1 MLPKS
6 FDYMEETNPEED
18 DNTETLPS
26 NTYKMDLENGRVVG
40 MTDGLD
46 AVRQMVFKMLL
57 TDRYSEII
65 YDENYG
71 SDLFVLRGESIDYA
85 EVLTPDYIE
94 SCLLQDD
101 RVESVEDIVITQK
114 DSDTLYVS
122 FTVNTV
128 YGSIPMQTEVKA
140 NG

>member
-26 NTYKMDLENGRVVG
+26 KTYKMDLENGRVVG

-71 SDLFVLRGESIDYA
+71 SDLFVLRGKPIDYA

-114 DSDTLYVS
+114 DSDTLYAS

-128 YGSIPMQTEVKA
+128 YGSIPMQMEVKA

>member
-6 FDYMEETNPEED
+6 FDYMEETDPEED

-26 NTYKMDLENGRVVG
+26 NTYKIDIENGRVVG

-65 YDENYG
+65 YDDEYG
-71 SDLFVLRGESIDYA
+71 SDLFVLRGKPVDYA
-85 EVLTPDYIE
+85 KVLTPDYIE

-114 DSDTLYVS
+114 DSDTLYAS

-128 YGSIPMQTEVKA
+128 YGSIPIQTEVKA

>member
-71 SDLFVLRGESIDYA
+71 SDLFVLRGKPIDYA

>member
-71 SDLFVLRGESIDYA
+71 NDLFVLRGEPIDYA

-114 DSDTLYVS
+114 DSDTLYAS

-128 YGSIPMQTEVKA
+128 YGSIPIQTEVKA

>member
-57 TDRYSEII
+57 TDRYSGII

-71 SDLFVLRGESIDYA
+71 SDLFVLRGEPIDYA

-101 RVESVEDIVITQK
+101 RVKSVEDIVITQK
-114 DSDTLYVS
+114 DSDTLYAS

>member
-71 SDLFVLRGESIDYA
+71 NDLFVLRGKPIDYA

-114 DSDTLYVS
+114 DSDTLYAS

-128 YGSIPMQTEVKA
+128 YGSIPIQTEVKA

>member
-18 DNTETLPS
+18 NNTETLPS

-71 SDLFVLRGESIDYA
+71 SDLFVLRGKPIDYA

-114 DSDTLYVS
+114 DSDTLYAS

>member
-40 MTDGLD
+40 MTDSLD

-71 SDLFVLRGESIDYA
+71 SDLFVLRGEPIDYA

-101 RVESVEDIVITQK
+101 RVKSVEDIVITQK
-114 DSDTLYVS
+114 DSDTLYAS

>member
-26 NTYKMDLENGRVVG
+26 KTYKIDLENGRVVG

-71 SDLFVLRGESIDYA
+71 SDLFVLRGKPIDYA
-85 EVLTPDYIE
+85 EVLAPDYIE